1 MYTKNVEILKKVLVS
16 RVQRL
21 TQVSVEVNNLSK
33 EVGTI
38 AGTMQRLGVSLEEIN
53 KIITDNSQF

>member
-1 MYTKNVEILKKVLVS
+1 MYTENVEVLKKVLAF

-33 EVGTI
+33 EVGAL
-38 AGTMQRLGVSLEEIN
+38 AGTMGRLGVPLEEVG
-53 KIITDNSQF
+53 KIIADNSTF

>member
-1 MYTKNVEILKKVLVS
+1 MYTENVEILKKVLAS

-21 TQVSVEVNNLSK
+21 TQVSIEVNNLSK
-33 EVGTI
+33 EVGTL
-38 AGTMQRLGVSLEEIN
+38 AGTIQRLGVSLEEIN

>member
-1 MYTKNVEILKKVLVS
+1 MYTENVEVLKKVLAS

-33 EVGTI
+33 EVGAL
-38 AGTMQRLGVSLEEIN
+38 AGTMQRLGVPLEEVS
-53 KIITDNSQF
+53 KIIADNSTL

>member
-1 MYTKNVEILKKVLVS
+1 MYTENVEILKKVLAS

-33 EVGTI
+33 EVGAL
-38 AGTMQRLGVSLEEIN
+38 AGTMGRLGVPLEEVG
-53 KIITDNSQF
+53 KIIADNSTF

>member
-1 MYTKNVEILKKVLVS
+1 MYTENVEILKKVLAS

-21 TQVSVEVNNLSK
+21 AQVSVEVNHLSK

-38 AGTMQRLGVSLEEIN
+38 AGTLTRLGVPQEEVS
-53 KIITDNSQF
+53 KIITDNYLY

>member
-1 MYTKNVEILKKVLVS
+1 MYTENVEILKKVLAS

-21 TQVSVEVNNLSK
+21 AQVSVEVNNLSK

-38 AGTMQRLGVSLEEIN
+38 AGTLTRLEVPQEEVS
-53 KIITDNSQF
+53 KIIADNYLY

>member
-1 MYTKNVEILKKVLVS
+1 MYTENIEVLKKVLAS

-33 EVGTI
+33 EVGAL
-38 AGTMQRLGVSLEEIN
+38 AGTMGRLGVPLEEVG
-53 KIITDNSQF
+53 KIIADNSTF

>member
-38 AGTMQRLGVSLEEIN
+38 AGTMQRLGVSLKEIN